1 MATQSDRQPHESGP
15 SAAQGFAT
23 RAIHAGE
30 EADFRE
36 GSTGDV
42 AAPIHLATT
51 YARQKVAQPGRYE
64 YARSQNPTREALE
77 VKLAALENA
86 RYGLTFSSGLA
97 AEATALL
104 ALLKSG
110 DHIVAFDD
118 LYSGTKRL
126 FEHVFARFGIE
137 ASYVDATSTA
147 QVEQA
152 VRPSTR
158 MVWVESPTNPLM
170 KLCDIRAIA
179 EIARQNRLIFVVDN
193 TFLSPYFQKP
203 LDLGA
208 DVVVH
213 SITKYLGGHSDV
225 LGGALLVNS
234 GQLYEQL
241 QYHQN
246 SAGAVLPP
254 FDAYLTLRG
263 IKTLAVRM
271 EQHQKNALAVAR
283 YLEQHPRVSR
293 VLYPGIESHPQHG
306 LAKAQASGFGGV
318 LSFDLNGTAAD
329 AEAFLERLRVFTL
342 AESLG
347 GVESLIEQPAQMTHA
362 SLEKDEREKIGIT
375 DTLIRVSVG
384 IEDVA
389 DLIADLEQALNFNG

>member
-1 MATQSDRQPHESGP
+1 MSTSSQHRQPDANPAP
-15 SAAQGFAT
+15 SLGFAT

-36 GSTGDV
+36 GATGDV
-42 AAPIHLATT
+42 VSAIHLATT
-51 YARQKVAQPGRYE
+51 YARKKVTEPGRYE
-64 YARSQNPTREALE
+64 YVRSQNPTREALE
-77 VKLAALENA
+77 VKLASLENA
-86 RYGLTFSSGLA
+86 KYGLAFSSGLA
-97 AEATALL
+97 AETTALL
-104 ALLKSG
+104 ALLSSG

-118 LYSGTKRL
+118 LYGGTRRL
-126 FEHVFARFGIE
+126 FEQVFTNFGVE
-137 ASYVDATSTA
+137 TSYVDATNASL
-147 QVEQA
+147 VESA
-152 VRPSTR
+152 VKPSTK

-170 KLCDIRAIA
+170 KLSDIRAIA
-179 EIARQNRLIFVVDN
+179 EITRRHGLILVVDN

-234 GQLYEQL
+234 DRYYEQL
-241 QYHQN
+241 QLHQN
-246 SAGAVLPP
+246 STGAVLPP

-283 YLEQHPRVSR
+283 YLEKHPKVSR
-293 VLYPGIESHPQHG
+293 VLYPGLESHPQHE
-306 LAKAQASGFGGV
+306 LAKSQASGFGGV
-318 LSFDLNGTAAD
+318 FSFDIKGASAD
-329 AEAFLERLRVFTL
+329 AENFLERLRVFTL

-347 GVESLIEQPAQMTHA
+347 GVESLIEQPSQMTHA
-362 SLEKDEREKIGIT
+362 SIEKSEREKIGVT
-375 DTLIRVSVG
+375 DSLIRISVG
-384 IEDVA
+384 IEDTA
-389 DLIADLEQALNFNG
+389 DLIADLEQALS

>member
-1 MATQSDRQPHESGP
+1 MATP
-15 SAAQGFAT
+15 SYPPPLAGAPAQGFAT

-30 EADFRE
+30 APYFRE
-36 GSTGDV
+36 GSAGDV

-64 YARSQNPTREALE
+64 YVRSQNPTREALE
-77 VKLAALENA
+77 VKLASLENA
-86 RYGLTFSSGLA
+86 RYGLAFSSGLA
-97 AEATALL
+97 AETTALL
-104 ALLKSG
+104 ALLKAG

-118 LYSGTKRL
+118 LYGGTKRL

-137 ASYVDATSTA
+137 TSYVDATSA
-147 QVEQA
+147 PLAEKA
-152 VRPSTR
+152 VKTSTK
-158 MVWVESPTNPLM
+158 MIWVESPTNPLM
-170 KLCDIRAIA
+170 KLCDIRAMA
-179 EIARQNRLIFVVDN
+179 EIARQHGLILVVDN

-234 GQLYEQL
+234 DALYERL

-283 YLEQHPRVSR
+283 FLERHHRVSR
-293 VLYPGIESHPQHG
+293 VLYPGAESHPQHD

-318 LSFDLNGTAAD
+318 LAFDIRGTAAH
-329 AEAFLERLRVFTL
+329 AEAFLERLRIFTL

-347 GVESLIEQPAQMTHA
+347 GVESLIEQPSQMTHA
-362 SLEKDEREKIGIT
+362 SLEKAEREKIGIS

-384 IEDVA
+384 IEDSA
-389 DLIADLEQALNFNG
+389 DLIADLEQALDF